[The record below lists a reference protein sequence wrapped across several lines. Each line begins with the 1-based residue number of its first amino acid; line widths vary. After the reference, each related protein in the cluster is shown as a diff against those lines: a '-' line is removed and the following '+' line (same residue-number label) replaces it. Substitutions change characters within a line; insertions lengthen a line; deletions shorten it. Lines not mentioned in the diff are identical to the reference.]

1 MHSKSSAN
9 HLNTMKKY
17 YFYCLILASQFFL
30 STGCNNSEN
39 SPPQKLNIQKE
50 YVDQHNGY
58 SEAVLVKEPH
68 KTTIYISGQIGEGDN
83 LESQMRS
90 AINNLK
96 KVLAESG
103 ASFDDVVKMNTYIV
117 DYGPEQLEVFRRV
130 RKEVLGDTN
139 MPASTLVG
147 VNALA
152 LESWLIEIE
161 AVAVLYNEN

>member
-1 MHSKSSAN
+1 MLSASSTN
-9 HLNTMKKY
+9 HMKIIKTY
-17 YFYCLILASQFFL
+17 LPFCLILISQIFL
-30 STGCNNSEN
+30 FIGCKDSEN
-39 SPPQKLNIQKE
+39 PSPLKFNIEKE
-50 YVDQHNGY
+50 YIDQHNGY
-58 SEAVLVKEPH
+58 SEAVLVKEPN

-90 AINNLK
+90 AIASLK

-103 ASFDDVVKMNTYIV
+103 ASFDNVVKMNTYIV
-117 DYGPEQLEVFRRV
+117 NYGPEQLDIFRRV

-161 AVAVLYNEN
+161 AVAVVYNEN